1 MSNQTINTIEKYSV
15 NQLYYSQLNESI
27 GVELMLLLG
36 SDLSHLTNNFSLVSN
51 KNVLVPQ
58 AKPMESSEEDI
69 FRYL

>member
-51 KNVLVPQ
+51 KDVLVP
-58 AKPMESSEEDI
+58 
-69 FRYL
+69 